1 MSGNNAFSIT
11 FYHSFGQ
18 GYFKRML
25 AVFSY
30 LWVTAEKMRIEEK
43 RELCYNFKEII
54 GKDMKTRKEVIL

>member
-1 MSGNNAFSIT
+1 MNLPPSIT

-18 GYFKRML
+18 VYFKRML

-43 RELCYNFKEII
+43 MELCYNFS
-54 GKDMKTRKEVIL
+54 